1 MILSDVRN
9 YLIDQRRVA
18 LIDLANHFG
27 VDADALRGML
37 DKWIRKGSLRKLPS
51 GTACGTNCCKC
62 DPASIE
68 IYEWIDQT
76 RN

>member
-1 MILSDVRN
+1 MILSELRSF
-9 YLIDQRRVA
+9 LKTQRRVA

-37 DKWIRKGSLRKLPS
+37 GTWIRKGNLRKLPS
-51 GTACGTNCCKC
+51 GTACGSSSCCKC

-68 IYEWIDQT
+68 LYEWIDESG
-76 RN
+76 